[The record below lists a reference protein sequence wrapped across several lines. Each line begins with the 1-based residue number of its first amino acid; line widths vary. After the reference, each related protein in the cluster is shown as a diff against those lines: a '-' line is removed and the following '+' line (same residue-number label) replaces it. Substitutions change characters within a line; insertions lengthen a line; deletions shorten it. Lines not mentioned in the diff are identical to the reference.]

1 MFDQILIFILNT
13 VLGLF
18 SLALLLRFYM
28 QLMHIPYHNPVLH
41 FLIALTDF
49 IVRPTSRLIPTLKGT
64 NLSALLLA
72 WLTQFILL
80 AGMFKLQ
87 GNSLSSDINTTTMV
101 LMLLAFIE
109 VIKTTFH
116 IVMVAIIVQAVLSWF
131 SPHNPMTPLLNSFTR
146 PFLRIFSER
155 IRPIGNIDLSPLF
168 VLIVIQL
175 LLMVTTGLQQEI
187 YQLF

>member
-28 QLMHIPYHNPVLH
+28 QLIQMPYRNPVSH
-41 FLIALTDF
+41 FLVALTDF
-49 IVRPTSRLIPTLKGT
+49 IVRPTSRLAPSLKGI

-80 AGMFKLQ
+80 AGIYKLQ
-87 GNSLSSDINTTTMV
+87 GNNLSLDMGTTTMA
-101 LMLLAFIE
+101 LMLLAFVEI
-109 VIKTTFH
+109 IKTTLH
-116 IVMVAIIVQAVLSWF
+116 IVMVAIIIQAVLSWF
-131 SPHNPMTPLLNSFTR
+131 SPHNPMAPLLDSFTK

-155 IRPIGNIDLSPLF
+155 IPPIGNIDLSPLF
-168 VLIVIQL
+168 VLLVIQL
-175 LLMVTTGLQQEI
+175 LLMVTAGLQQDI

>member
-28 QLMHIPYHNPVLH
+28 QLIRMPYHNPVSH
-41 FLIALTDF
+41 FLVSLTDF
-49 IVRPTSRLIPTLKGT
+49 IVRPTSRLIPSLKGI
-64 NLSALLLA
+64 NLSALFLA

-80 AGMFKLQ
+80 AGMYKLQ
-87 GNSLSSDINTTTMV
+87 GNNLSSDINTTTMV
-101 LMLLAFIE
+101 FMLLAFVEI
-109 VIKTTFH
+109 IKTTFH

-131 SPHNPMTPLLNSFTR
+131 SPHNPIAPLLNSFTK

-155 IRPIGNIDLSPLF
+155 IPPIGNIDLSPLF
-168 VLIVIQL
+168 VLIFIQL
-175 LLMVTTGLQQEI
+175 LLMITTGFQQEI